1 MPSPFVLLKCIG
13 KAVLKNALHILGG
26 GVPGLDGLLGVAK
39 DAMSE
44 WKEHKAE
51 QERRA
56 ELQAVAQAAAQD
68 FRRQVAEVVADL
80 AADQP
85 EQIRQALA
93 DYLMQLPAVVRQSLR
108 RPADP
113 VGVTVPAQLS
123 LRQAED
129 LVPFLPIRLPR
140 FHRGDRPS
148 GIGDWELLELLG
160 LGGFGEVW
168 KARNPH
174 MPADAPVALKF
185 CLDPETAAALGN
197 EAALLARVRR
207 EGKHPGIVELRH
219 TYLSADPPC
228 LEYEYVEGGDLAG
241 LIQER
246 HQLQGGIEAPEA
258 ARIMRTL
265 AGILGF
271 THQLQPPLVHRD
283 LKPANILVQGTM
295 PGAMEFKIADF
306 GIGGLAT
313 LPDLARGTRVASARG
328 QILATVARGSYTPL
342 YASPQQA
349 RGDNP
354 DPRDDVYSLGVIW
367 YQLVTGDLT
376 QGVPSGVRWLSELKQ
391 RGMSEA
397 QVELLASCVED
408 RPSDRPASAAVLA
421 GQLAPLLEV
430 PKPLVIAT
438 PVFPPPAAS
447 PAAAVPE
454 PAQRALP
461 VRTEEAPRPAETRT
475 RHDSALADTE
485 ARERAADAVFWPAL
499 WLLHIGG
506 LICLGVAILLLIL
519 PMADAYRYWGNS
531 WILLFQFAAAVV
543 FVLGIVILRAGIH
556 LMTLRSYSVALVGS
570 VLMIYLGVLTLP
582 LVGGI
587 LLLPGGIWAT
597 CVLRRRDIKSA
608 FAMRGEERDLSPA
621 EAEKRQRA
629 EDAVFW
635 PALWLVHIGG
645 LICLG
650 VPIALL
656 ILPMA
661 EAYRYWGN
669 GWILLFHFGA
679 AAVFVLGMV
688 ILRAGIHLVKLQSYT
703 VALVGSIVM
712 IYVGVLTL
720 PFVGGILF
728 LPGGIWAT
736 RVVRRRDIK
745 AAFGR

>member
-1 MPSPFVLLKCIG
+1 LGETLLMPGPFVLLKCIG
-13 KAVLKNALHILGG
+13 KAVLRNALHILGG
-26 GVPGLDGLLGVAK
+26 GVPGLDGLLSVAK

-44 WKEHKAE
+44 WREHKAE

-68 FRRQVAEVVADL
+68 FRRQVADVVADL
-80 AADQP
+80 AAEQP

-113 VGVTVPAQLS
+113 AGVTVPAQLS

-246 HQLQGGIEAPEA
+246 HQLEGGIEPPEA
-258 ARIMRTL
+258 ARIMGRL

-271 THQLQPPLVHRD
+271 THQLKPPLVHRD
-283 LKPANILVQGTM
+283 LKPANILVQGTR

-349 RGDNP
+349 RGESP

-376 QGVPSGVRWLSELKQ
+376 QGVPSGVRWLNELKQ

-397 QVELLASCVED
+397 LVELLASCVED

-421 GQLAPLLEV
+421 GQLAPLLESPTPVMVIPTAAVLPAPAIGSVRVV
-430 PKPLVIAT
+430 PETAQGARAT
-438 PVFPPPAAS
+438 PVL
-447 PAAAVPE
+447 PE
-454 PAQRALP
+454 EAQGPDEADKRQRA
-461 VRTEEAPRPAETRT
+461 E
-475 RHDSALADTE
+475 
-485 ARERAADAVFWPAL
+485 DAVFWPAL

-506 LICLGVAILLLIL
+506 LFCLAVPVILLIFTATDTWRHLQ
-519 PMADAYRYWGNS
+519 PNW
-531 WILLFQFAAAVV
+531 VV
-543 FVLGIVILRAGIH
+543 FVIAAFVWTLGIVILRAAIH
-556 LMTLRSYSVALVGS
+556 LLKLWSYTVALIGS
-570 VLMIYLGVLTLP
+570 VVMIYLGVLTLP
-582 LVGGI
+582 LVGAG
-587 LLLPGGIWAT
+587 LLVLPGGIWAT
-597 CVLRRRDIKSA
+597 RMLRRRDIKAA
-608 FAMRGEERDLSPA
+608 FATGGAEPDLSPA
-621 EAEKRQRA
+621 EAERRRRA

-635 PALWLVHIGG
+635 PALWLLHVGG
-645 LICLG
+645 LFCLA
-650 VPIALL
+650 VPLILL
-656 ILPMA
+656 IFTATDTWRHLRPN
-661 EAYRYWGN
+661 WV
-669 GWILLFHFGA
+669 
-679 AAVFVLGMV
+679 VFVLAAFVLAFGVV
-688 ILRAGIHLVKLQSYT
+688 ILRAAIHLLTLRSHT
-703 VALVGSIVM
+703 VALIGSIAM
-712 IYVGVLTL
+712 IYLGVLTL
-720 PFVGGILF
+720 PLAGAGLLV

-736 RVVRRRDIK
+736 RVLRRRDIK
-745 AAFGR
+745 AAFGG